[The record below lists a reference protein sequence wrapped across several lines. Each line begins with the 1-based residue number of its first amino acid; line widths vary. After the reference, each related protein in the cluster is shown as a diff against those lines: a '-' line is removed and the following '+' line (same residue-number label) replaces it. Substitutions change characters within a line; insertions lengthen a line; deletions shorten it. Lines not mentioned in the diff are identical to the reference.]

1 MGQQRRG
8 VFVGA
13 HIAPDDK
20 AWLEREAAATHGTV
34 TQVLQ
39 IIIREARIRRS
50 GTARERVLAA
60 LAERPRTLR
69 ELATATGLTLH
80 DIDVVVAYML
90 LEVGAKIA
98 VRRAN
103 EGNERV
109 YCQK

>member
-8 VFVGA
+8 EFVGGF
-13 HIAPDDK
+13 IAADDRE
-20 AWLEREAAATHGTV
+20 WLRRQAVATHGTV

-60 LAERPRTLR
+60 LVESPRTLR
-69 ELATATGLTLH
+69 ELATATGLQLH
-80 DIDVVVAYML
+80 DVDAVVAHML

-98 VRRAN
+98 VRRN
-103 EGNERV
+103 DSENERV
-109 YCQK
+109 YYHK